1 MNIFRILAVAGCL
14 ATVATAAAA
23 QVVTMDEYLERVKTT
38 NPYFHVEKMQ
48 KDIAQKE
55 SDRYLGRQDWRLNAN
70 GSINHVEPLQITPF
84 DPDRVDVFVLGAG
97 TERRFWG
104 SGSPLTVDW
113 QTDVTDQ
120 KIPGFSIPG
129 PGPGGGIEIPI
140 GPPTFYRNILSA
152 TWSLPLMQNS
162 GGELDRLEYDLSLY
176 DIDINDV
183 TALEN
188 QENYLLDVGSTFIQ
202 WALAEE
208 QIRIAEDRLD
218 IATEELDRSER
229 KRTAFLVD
237 EVDVLRSRDALLGTQ
252 SALYLIE
259 SQWKTVQAELATLAE
274 DGEIYQSKPQYDI
287 YDLPG
292 PPEIESFVDHVTHRT
307 RLVRTLEFQLEQIVR
322 LEQGYDDIKKPELAL
337 NLRAALLG
345 GDEDFT
351 GSFEM
356 TNPDVGI
363 GLVFSYPINNRTA
376 SADVEKTRLQIRQL
390 ELSIQN
396 TQLSLEAAARTIIVR
411 MRELRDVID
420 SNIEQISSN
429 KKRTE
434 EEIKLYTQGRND
446 LTFVIQSRD
455 RVALSELEYAGNAAE
470 YHQLLLQLRALSDEL
485 LATPPQNLD
494 Q

>member
-14 ATVATAAAA
+14 AIVATAAAA

-38 NPYFHVEKMQ
+38 NPYFRVEKMQ

-70 GSINHVEPLQITPF
+70 SSINHVEPLRTGPF

-97 TERRFWG
+97 TERSFWG
-104 SGSPLTVDW
+104 SGSRLTVDW
-113 QTDVTDQ
+113 QTDITDQ
-120 KIPGFSIPG
+120 KIPGFSI

-162 GGELDRLEYDLSLY
+162 GGELDRLDYDLSLY

-218 IATEELDRSER
+218 IATEELERSER
-229 KRTAFLVD
+229 KRSAFLVD

-259 SQWKTVQAELATLAE
+259 SQWKAVQAELATLAE
-274 DGEIYQSKPQYDI
+274 DVEIYQSKPQYDI

-292 PPEIESFVDHVTHRT
+292 PPEIESFVYYVTHRT

-351 GSFEM
+351 GSFEI

-376 SADVEKTRLQIRQL
+376 TADVEKTRLQIRQL

-420 SNIEQISSN
+420 NNIEQISSN

-470 YHQLLLQLRALSDEL
+470 YHHLLLQLRALSDEL
-485 LATPPQNLD
+485 LPTPPQNLD

>member
-38 NPYFHVEKMQ
+38 NPYFRVEKMQ

-55 SDRYLGRQDWRLNAN
+55 SDRYLGRQDWRLNAHS
-70 GSINHVEPLQITPF
+70 SINHVEPLRTGPF

-97 TERRFWG
+97 TERSFWG
-104 SGSPLTVDW
+104 SGSRLTVDW
-113 QTDVTDQ
+113 QTDITDQ
-120 KIPGFSIPG
+120 KSPGFSI

-259 SQWKTVQAELATLAE
+259 SQWKAVQAELATLAE

-292 PPEIESFVDHVTHRT
+292 PPEIESFVDHVTRRT

-470 YHQLLLQLRALSDEL
+470 YHHLLLQLRALSDEL
-485 LATPPQNLD
+485 LPTPPQNLD

>member
-1 MNIFRILAVAGCL
+1 MNIFRILAVAGGV

-38 NPYFHVEKMQ
+38 NPYFRVEKMQ

-55 SDRYLGRQDWRLNAN
+55 SDRYLGRQDWRLNAHS
-70 GSINHVEPLQITPF
+70 SINHVEPLRTGPF

-97 TERRFWG
+97 TERSFWG
-104 SGSPLTVDW
+104 SGSRLTVDW
-113 QTDVTDQ
+113 QTDITDQ
-120 KIPGFSIPG
+120 KIPGFSI

-259 SQWKTVQAELATLAE
+259 SQWKAVQAELATLAE

-292 PPEIESFVDHVTHRT
+292 PPEIESFVDHVTRRT

>member
-14 ATVATAAAA
+14 AIVATAAAA

-38 NPYFHVEKMQ
+38 NPYFRVEKMQ

-70 GSINHVEPLQITPF
+70 SSINHVEPLRTGPF

-97 TERRFWG
+97 TERSFWG
-104 SGSPLTVDW
+104 SGSRLTVDW
-113 QTDVTDQ
+113 QTDITDQ
-120 KIPGFSIPG
+120 KIPGFSI

-162 GGELDRLEYDLSLY
+162 GGELDRLDYDLSLY

-218 IATEELDRSER
+218 IATEELERSER
-229 KRTAFLVD
+229 KRSAFLVD

-259 SQWKTVQAELATLAE
+259 SQWKAVQAELATLAE
-274 DGEIYQSKPQYDI
+274 DVEIYQSKPQYDI

-292 PPEIESFVDHVTHRT
+292 PPEIESFVDYVTHRT

-351 GSFEM
+351 GSFEI

-376 SADVEKTRLQIRQL
+376 TADVEKTRLQIRQL

-420 SNIEQISSN
+420 NNIEQISSN

-470 YHQLLLQLRALSDEL
+470 YHHLLLQLRALSDEL
-485 LATPPQNLD
+485 LPTPPQNLD

>member
-1 MNIFRILAVAGCL
+1 MNIFRILAVAGGV

-38 NPYFHVEKMQ
+38 NPYFRVEKMQ
-48 KDIAQKE
+48 KVIAQKE
-55 SDRYLGRQDWRLNAN
+55 SNRYLGRQDWRLNAN
-70 GSINHVEPLQITPF
+70 SSINHVEPLQISPF

-97 TERRFWG
+97 TERSFWG
-104 SGSPLTVDW
+104 SGSRLTVDW

-120 KIPGFSIPG
+120 KIPGFSI

-218 IATEELDRSER
+218 MATEELERSER
-229 KRTAFLVD
+229 KRSAFLVD

-259 SQWKTVQAELATLAE
+259 SQWKAVQAELATLAE
-274 DGEIYQSKPQYDI
+274 DAEIYQSKPQYDI

-292 PPEIESFVDHVTHRT
+292 PPEIESFVDYVTHRT

-376 SADVEKTRLQIRQL
+376 TADVEKTRLQIRQL

-470 YHQLLLQLRALSDEL
+470 YHHLLLQLRALSDEL
-485 LATPPQNLD
+485 LPTPPQNLD

>member
-1 MNIFRILAVAGCL
+1 MNILRIIALASSLAAAAG
-14 ATVATAAAA
+14 VAAA
-23 QVVTMDEYLERVKTT
+23 QVVTMDDYLERVKTT
-38 NPYFHVEKMQ
+38 NPFFRVEQMQ

-70 GSINHVEPLQITPF
+70 GSINHLEPLQIGPF
-84 DPDRVDVFVLGAG
+84 DPERVDVFVLGTG
-97 TERRFWG
+97 TERSFWG
-104 SGSPLTVDW
+104 SGSRLTVDW

-129 PGPGGGIEIPI
+129 PGGGIEIPI
-140 GPPTFYRNILSA
+140 GPSTFYRNILSA
-152 TWSLPLMQNS
+152 TWSLPLMQNG
-162 GGELDRLEYDLSLY
+162 GGELDRLEHDLSLY

-183 TALEN
+183 SSLES
-188 QENYLLDVGSTFIQ
+188 QEDYLLDVGSTFIQ

-208 QIRIAEDRLD
+208 QIRIAEDRLE
-218 IATEELDRSER
+218 IATEELERSKR

-259 SQWKTVQAELATLAE
+259 SQWKAVQANLATLAE
-274 DGEIYQSKPQYDI
+274 DDEIYQSKPSYDI
-287 YDLPG
+287 YDLPD
-292 PPEIESFVDHVTHRT
+292 PPDIESFIDFVTHRT
-307 RLVRTLEFQLEQIVR
+307 RLVHTLEFQHSQLIR
-322 LEQGYDDIKKPELAL
+322 LEQGYDDIEKPELAL

-345 GDEDFT
+345 GDEDIG

-376 SADVEKTRLQIRQL
+376 TADVEKTRLQIRQL
-390 ELSIQN
+390 ELSIQS
-396 TQLSLEAAARTIIVR
+396 TQLELEATARTIIVR

-429 KKRTE
+429 RKRTE
-434 EEIKLYTQGRND
+434 EETKLYNQGRGD

-455 RVALSELEYAGNAAE
+455 RVALSELEYAGNAAQ
-470 YHQLLLQLRALSDEL
+470 YHQLVLQLRALSDEL
-485 LATPPQNLD
+485 LPTPPQNLD

>member
-1 MNIFRILAVAGCL
+1 MNIFRILAVAGGV

-38 NPYFHVEKMQ
+38 NPYFRVEKMQ

-70 GSINHVEPLQITPF
+70 SSINHVEPLQISPF

-97 TERRFWG
+97 TERSFWG
-104 SGSPLTVDW
+104 SGSRLTVDW

-120 KIPGFSIPG
+120 KIPGFSI

-218 IATEELDRSER
+218 MATEELERSER
-229 KRTAFLVD
+229 KRSAFLVD

-259 SQWKTVQAELATLAE
+259 SQWKAVQAELATLAE
-274 DGEIYQSKPQYDI
+274 DAEIYQSKPQYDI

-292 PPEIESFVDHVTHRT
+292 PPEIESFVDYVTHRT

-337 NLRAALLG
+337 NFRAALLG

-376 SADVEKTRLQIRQL
+376 TADVEKTRLQIRQL

-470 YHQLLLQLRALSDEL
+470 YHHLLLQLRALSDEL
-485 LATPPQNLD
+485 LPTPPQNLD

>member
-38 NPYFHVEKMQ
+38 NPYFRVEKMQ

-55 SDRYLGRQDWRLNAN
+55 SDRYLGRQDWRLNAHS
-70 GSINHVEPLQITPF
+70 SINHVEPLRTGPF

-97 TERRFWG
+97 TERSFWG
-104 SGSPLTVDW
+104 SGSRLTVDW
-113 QTDVTDQ
+113 QTDITDQ
-120 KIPGFSIPG
+120 KIPGFSI

-259 SQWKTVQAELATLAE
+259 SQWKAVQAELATLAE

-292 PPEIESFVDHVTHRT
+292 PPEIESFVDHVTRRT

>member
-38 NPYFHVEKMQ
+38 NPYFRVEKMQ

-55 SDRYLGRQDWRLNAN
+55 SDRYLGRQDWRLNAHS
-70 GSINHVEPLQITPF
+70 SINHVEPLRTGPF

-97 TERRFWG
+97 TERSFWG
-104 SGSPLTVDW
+104 SGSRLTVDW
-113 QTDVTDQ
+113 QTDITDQ
-120 KIPGFSIPG
+120 KIPGFSI

-259 SQWKTVQAELATLAE
+259 SQWKAVQAELATLA
-274 DGEIYQSKPQYDI
+274 DDAEIYQSKPQYDI

-292 PPEIESFVDHVTHRT
+292 PPEIESFVDHVTRRT

-376 SADVEKTRLQIRQL
+376 TADVEKTRLQIRQL